1 MTTLTSVQFT
11 QSNLQDFVT
20 CQRRFELRYVRRLN
34 WPAVESAPIH
44 EAERRM
50 QLGSDFHRLIHQHVL
65 GLPETELTA
74 TAQQI
79 AALTGSPELPAMWQ
93 NYLTHRPPELSIDAA
108 RFYPELT
115 LSTLLA
121 GQRLTAKFDLVAAVP
136 GEQLRFLIVD
146 WKTASKR
153 PTTEILRRRI
163 QSRAYPFVLAS
174 AGATLNQGQPIN
186 PDQITMIYW
195 FSGAPGQPEQIRYNQ
210 AQYNQDEQFLSE
222 LIATITA
229 ATDFPLTDDHKA
241 CAYCVYRSY
250 CDRGQVAGPL
260 DDLADDL
267 EADDLTLDWEQIS
280 EIAY

>member
-1 MTTLTSVQFT
+1 MALTAIQFT

-20 CQRRFELRYVRRLN
+20 CRRRFELRYLRHLN

-65 GLPETELTA
+65 GLPELDLTA

-79 AALTGSPELPAMWQ
+79 ANLTGSPELPALWQ
-93 NYLTHRPPELSIDAA
+93 NYLTHRPPELDTEAA

-115 LSTLLA
+115 LSTMLA
-121 GQRLTAKFDLVAAVP
+121 GQRLTAKFDLVVALP
-136 GEQLRFLIVD
+136 GDPAPLLIVD
-146 WKTASKR
+146 WKTAPKR
-153 PTTEILRRRI
+153 PTSDTLRRRI
-163 QSRAYPFVLAS
+163 QSRVYPFVLAR
-174 AGATLNQGQPIN
+174 AGAVLNDGRPID

-195 FSGAPGQPEQIRYNQ
+195 FSGTPDQPEQILYSQ
-210 AQYNQDEQFLSE
+210 AQYNQDRQFLSE
-222 LIATITA
+222 LIDTITS

-241 CAYCVYRSY
+241 CRYCVYRSY
-250 CDRGQVAGPL
+250 CDRGQEAGPL
-260 DDLADDL
+260 DDLDDDL
-267 EADDLTLDWEQIS
+267 QADDLTLDWEQIA